1 MFLPTQSTTR
11 WAQGCRPR
19 SKQQVG
25 FEKEDQD
32 LVSALAASKNASC
45 CRCAKR
51 RAGIRDRDRPLPSSR
66 PLARSLCGHTTRS
79 RLADGEA
86 GRTPCVGF
94 YGDRICGTS
103 RSDQVAMGN
112 RIAPHRTTRRR
123 SPKSRRRWRSREWL
137 PLVSKVNPF
146 HLADFA
152 AHRACSAVEAAP
164 AARLKAISS
173 ARNRVS
179 NRRA

>member
-1 MFLPTQSTTR
+1 MTLNGVWGAFACVFLPTESTTR

-25 FEKEDQD
+25 YEKEDQD

-86 GRTPCVGF
+86 GKTPYSRF

-103 RSDQVAMGN
+103 GSD
-112 RIAPHRTTRRR
+112 RRR
-123 SPKSRRRWRSREWL
+123 
-137 PLVSKVNPF
+137 
-146 HLADFA
+146 
-152 AHRACSAVEAAP
+152 
-164 AARLKAISS
+164 RLLGGFQI
-173 ARNRVS
+173 
-179 NRRA
+179 

>member
-1 MFLPTQSTTR
+1 MFLPTQSKTR

-45 CRCAKR
+45 WRCAKR

-79 RLADGEA
+79 SLADGEA
-86 GRTPCVGF
+86 GKTPYSRF

-103 RSDQVAMGN
+103 GSDRRMRLLGGFHLSTSSGYDFERLAQFCFGC
-112 RIAPHRTTRRR
+112 PHRSLRQFH
-123 SPKSRRRWRSREWL
+123 SSL
-137 PLVSKVNPF
+137 PN
-146 HLADFA
+146 
-152 AHRACSAVEAAP
+152 
-164 AARLKAISS
+164 
-173 ARNRVS
+173 N
-179 NRRA
+179 

>member
-1 MFLPTQSTTR
+1 MTLNGVRGAFVCVFFLAQSTTR

-66 PLARSLCGHTTRS
+66 PLARSPYGHTTRS
-79 RLADGEA
+79 RLADDEVGK
-86 GRTPCVGF
+86 TPCVILG
-94 YGDRICGTS
+94 
-103 RSDQVAMGN
+103 
-112 RIAPHRTTRRR
+112 
-123 SPKSRRRWRSREWL
+123 WL
-137 PLVSKVNPF
+137 DLRQ
-146 HLADFA
+146 L
-152 AHRACSAVEAAP
+152 
-164 AARLKAISS
+164 LKLCEI
-173 ARNRVS
+173 
-179 NRRA
+179 